1 MYCVIQIDSDIV
13 AIFIHN
19 HFESPNIL
27 LANFL
32 YYILQR
38 EVITLKHDHE
48 AGVF

>member
-19 HFESPNIL
+19 HFESPNIYL
-27 LANFL
+27 QTFAHTILH

-38 EVITLKHDHE
+38 EVIH
-48 AGVF
+48 